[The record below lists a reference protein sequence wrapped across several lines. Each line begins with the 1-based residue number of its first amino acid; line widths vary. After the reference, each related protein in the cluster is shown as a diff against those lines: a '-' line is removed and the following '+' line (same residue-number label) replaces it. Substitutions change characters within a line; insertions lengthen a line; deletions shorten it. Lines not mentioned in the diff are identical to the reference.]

1 MPKLHHTTLHLI
13 THLLVPI
20 LGIGWLIT
28 GCTLQSS
35 AAPAAALPPVAVA
48 TIPATP
54 TLLPAVVMIIT
65 PAVEQASPPATPT
78 GLPTASPPTPT
89 QPTLVPPTATAIAP
103 ASPTPLP
110 VSPLPPAPSP
120 SRLEHYWLSRP
131 APFGYP
137 NWTVK
142 AYPYGDTSGG
152 TLRPHH
158 GVEFPVAFGTPLL
171 AAGDGTVVVAGDDS
185 TAIYGPEPNF
195 YGNLVVIEH
204 ALRYQGQPLYTL
216 YAHLSQVS
224 VTPGQQVNSQTVIG
238 LSGAT
243 GVAAGP
249 HLHFEVR
256 IGRNDYASTR
266 NPLLWLA
273 PFADR
278 GSVAGRVVWPDGSL
292 ASQAP
297 VNLRRLDGPAS
308 YRATTTYA
316 AESLNPD
323 DGWQE
328 NFALDDIEAGYY
340 AVSVQTG
347 EGKVSAEIW
356 VYPQQTSFVELRLAP

>member
-1 MPKLHHTTLHLI
+1 MPTSYNRLPRLSG
-13 THLLVPI
+13 LVFS
-20 LGIGWLIT
+20 LWWLIT
-28 GCTLQSS
+28 ACAFRPLVV
-35 AAPAAALPPVAVA
+35 PAAALPPAPAPAVYEA
-48 TIPATP
+48 P
-54 TLLPAVVMIIT
+54 TTLPAAVIYIT
-65 PAVEQASPPATPT
+65 TVPDHTSPPATPT
-78 GLPTASPPTPT
+78 GLPTAPPPTRAQPTAALPTPT
-89 QPTLVPPTATAIAP
+89 TVAP
-103 ASPTPLP
+103 DTTTPAPTPI
-110 VSPLPPAPSP
+110 LPPAPSLSP
-120 SRLEHYWLSRP
+120 LEHYWLGRP
-131 APFGYP
+131 VPFGYP

-142 AYPYGDTSGG
+142 AYPYGGTAGR

-158 GVEFPVAFGTPLL
+158 GVEFPVAFGSPIL
-171 AAGDGTVVVAGDDS
+171 AAGDGVVLVAGDDS
-185 TAIYGPEPNF
+185 AEIYGPEPNF

-204 ALRYQGQPLYTL
+204 RLRYQGQPLYTL
-216 YAHLSQVS
+216 YAHLSQVT
-224 VTPGQQVNSQTVIG
+224 VTPGQEVTPQTVIG

-292 ASQAP
+292 AIETP
-297 VNLRRLDGPAS
+297 VSLRRLDAPSG
-308 YRATTTYA
+308 YHGTTTYA

-340 AVSVQTG
+340 AVSVQVG
-347 EGKVSAEIW
+347 ERKVSAEIW
-356 VYPQQTSFVELRLAP
+356 VYPQQTSFVELRLNP